1 MINGEVQ
8 RKRFSD
14 SIIKR
19 LMEIDLNKIQ
29 YLENNEKIK
38 KILNSDITDE
48 NIDDI
53 LSVLVEKNG

>member
-1 MINGEVQ
+1 
-8 RKRFSD
+8 
-14 SIIKR
+14 
-19 LMEIDLNKIQ
+19 MEIDLNKIQ